1 MEVCLGLGGSVYWV
15 CLGVLI
21 FADLVLRG
29 IMETLLIAWHPSVL
43 YMCDNHALCGVWRCI
58 HCVVSCE

>member
-1 MEVCLGLGGSVYWV
+1 MRLGLGGSVYWV

-43 YMCDNHALCGVWRCI
+43 YM
-58 HCVVSCE
+58 